1 MGVYV
6 VMVDDI
12 YHKFMDIQVRIL
24 TFTMQYLNTNPRGA
38 PVSHEEKKRLNEL
51 GAMILNEAGLDFEE
65 YKNID
70 WIRKTT
76 GQMGYAH
83 YYLDKCWNDL
93 KRQNEADAIVYQKL
107 VDIDSQ
113 LGMDASQQLFCC
125 LWSTT
130 RSDIIKVKNV
140 LQIKIF

>member
-1 MGVYV
+1 MEPPNVE
-6 VMVDDI
+6 
-12 YHKFMDIQVRIL
+12 
-24 TFTMQYLNTNPRGA
+24 
-38 PVSHEEKKRLNEL
+38 PVSQKEKKGLNAL
-51 GAMILNEAGLDFEE
+51 GATILNEAGLDFEE
-65 YKNID
+65 WKD
-70 WIRKTT
+70 SDSIRKTT

-130 RSDIIKVKNV
+130 RSDIIKVYFA
-140 LQIKIF
+140 LRIIFLNFLDY